1 MKLCTSVI
9 LILTFL
15 KASSFHCNN
24 ARPILILFNAWNR
37 CKSLFAIIKIIMQL
51 STNQSGEWHGKV
63 GRCYFKML
71 STALYLV
78 TVASFQYKKRSL
90 QVIYCYVVCTGS
102 LSLQR
107 NFQLQKSAKIRQS
120 DFRKHSFKTLY
131 TSRTCSKFG
140 RDNKLRAQSL
150 VVKAKSHL

>member
-1 MKLCTSVI
+1 MTWKGGQMLFQNA
-9 LILTFL
+9 LN
-15 KASSFHCNN
+15 SFN
-24 ARPILILFNAWNR
+24 
-37 CKSLFAIIKIIMQL
+37 
-51 STNQSGEWHGKV
+51 
-63 GRCYFKML
+63 
-71 STALYLV
+71 LV

-107 NFQLQKSAKIRQS
+107 NFQLQKSAKTRQS